1 MTLRRKPYPEVLDRL
16 LTTLV
21 GGVAA
26 EEHPFP
32 PPGSAAPPFRQL
44 LERPPAVD
52 VAAVYGARNGESYL
66 FRKDVDY
73 TLLPDG
79 TAIEWPAEGAEYPDA
94 GTLVEISYVVRAPG
108 VPVTDLHVGSVA
120 RTLAESIAVEIAGLY
135 AQLQAVYDSAFV
147 DTATGSSLDNVVA
160 LLGLERVRG
169 GRPAGEIEFTRASGS
184 PGTITIPAGTRVI
197 TADGNVE
204 YETTETVT
212 LAQGQGTIRVVAR
225 DLEANEPLT
234 AGSLTVL
241 VVPIAGITGVTN
253 PAPTALSAQD
263 ETDSEL
269 RTRAKSF
276 LHGSERATLGALKG
290 AIARQQITADVTE
303 VVDAEGRRVG
313 RIEIT
318 PHVEVLA
325 PELQQRLLTAIE
337 DARPAGVHVTLQ
349 GAVAPKKVDLELRLT
364 TVTGLL
370 EQDLRAAQRAARD
383 AIGDYF
389 TRLPAR
395 EAGSVTKLVGLV
407 LGVDGIEDVRIVS
420 ATVDGES
427 VLDAADGVLAIDGF
441 PTVLGE
447 LQIADPN
454 LPTLVTVLIAY
465 PKADPPSSPPDVA
478 AIQAALTAAI
488 SYLNDLNA
496 SEPAAPDPRRV
507 VSYGK
512 LLRVV
517 PLPDRPGESLEA
529 FDTASSPPAL
539 PDETSTGP
547 YRVQFVFA
555 LGSGLSRILAASSDQ
570 YELTPFE
577 RLALAAVEVQEQS
590 A

>member
-1 MTLRRKPYPEVLDRL
+1 MTVRRKQFPEVLDRL

-32 PPGSAAPPFRQL
+32 PPGSTTPPFRQL

-52 VAAVYGARNGESYL
+52 VVAVYGARNGESHL

-73 TLLPDG
+73 TLRPDG
-79 TAIEWPAEGAEYPDA
+79 GSIEWPAEGAEYPDA
-94 GTLVEISYVVRAPG
+94 GTLVEISYAVRAPG
-108 VPVTDLHVGSVA
+108 APLTDLHVGSVA

-135 AQLQAVYDSAFV
+135 AQLQAVYDAAFV

-160 LLGLERVRG
+160 LLGIERVRG
-169 GRPAGEIEFTRASGS
+169 GRPAGEVEFTRAPGS
-184 PGTITIPAGTRVI
+184 PGTIAIPAGTRVM

-204 YETTETVT
+204 YETTETVS

-225 DLEANEPLT
+225 DLEANDFLA

-241 VVPIAGITGVTN
+241 PVPIAGITGVTN

-263 ETDSEL
+263 ETDAEL

-276 LHGSERATLGALKG
+276 LHGSERATLGALKE
-290 AIARQQITADVTE
+290 AVARQQITADVTE
-303 VVDAEGRRVG
+303 VVDADGRRVG

-318 PHVEVLA
+318 PHVELLA

-389 TRLPAR
+389 ARLPAR

-407 LGVDGIEDVRIVS
+407 LGVTGIEDVRIVS
-420 ATVDGES
+420 ATVDGDD
-427 VLDAADGVLAIDGF
+427 VLDAANGVLAIDGF

-447 LQIADPN
+447 LQIADPS
-454 LPTLVTVLIAY
+454 LPTLVTVLVTY
-465 PKADPPSSPPDVA
+465 PKSDPPSQPPDRA
-478 AIQAALTAAI
+478 AIQAALTATI
-488 SYLNDLNA
+488 TYLNGLNA
-496 SEPAAPDPRRV
+496 SEPTGVDPRRTI
-507 VSYGK
+507 SYGK
-512 LLRVV
+512 LLRVT
-517 PLPDRPGESLEA
+517 PLPGKAGETLES
-529 FDTASSPPAL
+529 FDTAASPPAL
-539 PDETSTGP
+539 PDETSTGA
-547 YRVQFVFA
+547 YRAQFVFA
-555 LGSGLSRILAASSDQ
+555 LGSGLSRILAVSSDQ

-590 A
+590 G